1 MNTDAKD
8 PDMKKL
14 SSLLILPFSAIAG
27 MGIAFLVMNGNSA
40 KAGIPEAIA
49 AQGEVTFLR
58 KQ

>member
-1 MNTDAKD
+1 
-8 PDMKKL
+8 MKKL